1 MQEHEQEFQR
11 ENGYPVRQFKRQ
23 TEEMVRRHMVG
34 NQPQERYLFLS
45 AGEGS
50 GRDPE
55 NGLVHASTDQE
66 LLRHGER
73 GGVER
78 GSGG

>member
-1 MQEHEQEFQR
+1 
-11 ENGYPVRQFKRQ
+11 
-23 TEEMVRRHMVG
+23 MVG
-34 NQPQERYLFLS
+34 NQPQEGISSL
-45 AGEGS
+45 AGGDL

-73 GGVER
+73 GELNR